1 MWVLIPMAI
10 LFDSLCGMSMKR
22 PQKST
27 GKQQKGKKQRT
38 KQNKKQKRSAL
49 SLQNNSKLMLDTYLS
64 VTFSLD

>member
-27 GKQQKGKKQRT
+27 GKQQKGKNKEQNKT
-38 KQNKKQKRSAL
+38 KQKTKTQSTVL
-49 SLQNNSKLMLDTYLS
+49 TE
-64 VTFSLD
+64 